1 MQLDDMVEKALRKAL
16 SEGTEQAEVFTVKS
30 RTLSLYV
37 EDSKVKNLEEKLD
50 LGISVKVADGKKLGE
65 ASSTIASPEQVDVCT
80 DSAIKAA
87 RVSEP
92 DSFFQGFGLGG
103 EAVISRPHVWDE
115 EVATLDAQRLSSKGV
130 EIVDACIGVGDVK
143 IPRGLIRTASI
154 ETEIGNSN
162 GMSTTHRSTMVYLHF
177 TSMTSSGV
185 AGEGEESF
193 FSTRLDMDTS
203 AIGLSLARGAM
214 NSARA
219 VTFKGR
225 SDVPVFIQA
234 SLLAEMFKTSVGFSI
249 DSENVNRMRS
259 AWVGKMGKEVASPN
273 ISIVDDPTDPRGILS
288 TTHDDEGTPTSK
300 RNIVENG
307 VLKSILFD
315 GYNASMAGVRSTG
328 NGLRRTERDS
338 QSLYQLPVHVSPIN
352 MVVQPGS
359 KERDELIS
367 SFDRAVL
374 IERFAWPQVNPIT
387 GAVGLEVRCA
397 HIMKKGEIVET
408 VKHALLTGNFYE
420 SLKKVVGIAND
431 QKVQGSWIVPTIGF
445 DGMEL
450 VGNP

>member
-1 MQLDDMVEKALRKAL
+1 LRLNVFLDNALKRAL
-16 SEGTEQAEVFTVKS
+16 SEGADQAEVFTVKS

-50 LGISVKVADGKKLGE
+50 AGISVKVADGKKLGE
-65 ASSTIASPEQVDVCT
+65 ASSTIASPEQVEMCT

-103 EAVISRPHVWDE
+103 EAVISKPQVWDE
-115 EVATLDAQRLSSKGV
+115 DVACIDAQTLSSKGM
-130 EIVDACIGVGDVK
+130 EIVDACIGIGDVK
-143 IPRGLIRTASI
+143 VPRGLIRTASI

-162 GMSTTHRSTMVYLHF
+162 GMSTSHRSTMVYLHF

-203 AIGLSLARGAM
+203 AIGASIAQGAI

-219 VTFKGR
+219 VTFRGR
-225 SDVPVFIQA
+225 SEVPVFIQA
-234 SLLAEMFKTSVGFSI
+234 ASLAEMFKTSVGFSI

-259 AWVGKMGKEVASPN
+259 AWVGKIGKEVASPS

-288 TTHDDEGTPTSK
+288 ATHDDEGTPTSK
-300 RNIVENG
+300 RSIVERG
-307 VLKSILFD
+307 VLKSSLFD
-315 GYNASMAGVRSTG
+315 GYNASMAGVKSTG
-328 NGLRRTERDS
+328 NGLRRTAEDS
-338 QSLYQLPVHVSPIN
+338 QSIYQMPVHVSPIN
-352 MVVQPGS
+352 MVVKPGS
-359 KERDELIS
+359 KDRDDLIS
-367 SFDRAVL
+367 SFDKAVL
-374 IERFAWPQVNPIT
+374 IERFAWPQVNPMT

-397 HIMKKGEIVET
+397 HIMEKGEIIET
-408 VKHALLTGNFYE
+408 VKHALLTGNFFD
-420 SLKKVVGIAND
+420 SLKKVVGVAND
-431 QKVQGSWIVPTIGF
+431 HKVQGSWIVPTMGF

>member
-1 MQLDDMVEKALRKAL
+1 MHLNDMVDRVLSRAL
-16 SEGTEQAEVFTVKS
+16 SHGAEQAEVFTIKS

-37 EDSKVKNLEEKLD
+37 EDSKVKNLEEKFD
-50 LGISVKVADGKKLGE
+50 VGISVKVADGKKLGE
-65 ASSTIASPEQVDVCT
+65 ASSTIASPEQVDACT
-80 DSAIKAA
+80 DSAVKAA

-103 EAVISRPHVWDE
+103 EPMISKPLVWNEAVAH
-115 EVATLDAQRLSSKGV
+115 LDADKLSLKGA
-130 EIVDACIGVGDVK
+130 EIVDACKGVGDVK

-162 GMSTTHRSTMVYLHF
+162 GLSATHRSTMVYLHF
-177 TSMTSSGV
+177 TSMTSSGI

-203 AIGLSLARGAM
+203 AIGASLARGAM

-225 SDVPVFIQA
+225 SDAPVFIPA
-234 SLLAEMFKTSVGFSI
+234 PHLAEMFNTSVGFSI

-259 AWVGKMGKEVASPN
+259 AWIGKVGKEVASPN

-288 TTHDDEGTPTSK
+288 ATYDDEGTPTSK
-300 RNIVENG
+300 RSIVEDG

-328 NGLRRTERDS
+328 NGLRRTARDS

-352 MVVQPGS
+352 MVVRPGS
-359 KERDELIS
+359 KDRDELIS
-367 SFDRAVL
+367 SFDRAIL
-374 IERFAWPQVNPIT
+374 IERFAWPEVNPIT
-387 GAVGLEVRCA
+387 GAIGLEVRCA

-408 VKHALLTGNFYE
+408 VKHALLTGNFFE

-431 QKVQGSWIVPTIGF
+431 HKVQGSWIVPTMGF

-450 VGNP
+450 VGTP